1 MKINNKLIRFGLI
14 VLCIPV
20 VIGCWIVMLI
30 PMMVSLYRNLN
41 KLVMNDIDSTA
52 EYMEFK
58 RR

>member
-30 PMMVSLYRNLN
+30 PMMISLFLNLN